1 MRWWPTFGRSAK
13 ATRRKAPH
21 GTLARERAQ
30 RRDAGAARRRRGH
43 MSWAVL
49 LLMLALGTVASVT
62 VMYRRTPMALHYVV
76 GQVTDRYVYSTVSF
90 QYVDVGQTA
99 KRREQAAQ
107 RVPPVY
113 RRNPLVVESAV
124 QVLNELRQV
133 LGDVSPPV
141 VVGDEP
147 DTSRAQSLVAQ
158 LDVAG
163 RELLAEA
170 LEAEA
175 AQKVLRELIETALHA
190 GIANREDIEELVA
203 DSGEEARITLMLDEG
218 GNVWSPPVVAR
229 DLRTPEDV
237 VPTVCD
243 RFLASYPKQADS
255 LRPLLAKVVAAVLQ
269 ANLTYHTTGTR
280 EARQQAKDAVEEVT
294 RTVPPNEVLLRPGQ
308 VLVRDDLVKLTS
320 HHRAVYEDR
329 QSRRH
334 LLDQLVTMLLCM
346 VLVGGAAAC
355 LTISVPAV
363 VRDRGMLGAL
373 ILGLSLQMVLT
384 RTTANLYFLWLGSS
398 PFVYSALPLAFSA
411 MLLTPLIGAPA
422 AVWSGVLGAVVA
434 GLQSDETAAFRIFLV
449 GTAATLVATYMIQGA
464 RRRAQIYRAGLA
476 AGGATFLLELLFA
489 FRAGLVGA
497 AVPQVLLSLSVH
509 ALLSGMAVAISV
521 SALLPLFEFIFG
533 LVTDVT
539 LLELTDLNHPALR
552 RLQLEAPGTYHHSIT
567 MATVVE
573 QAAEAIGANP
583 LLARVCAYFHDIGK
597 LSKPHYFTENNRE
610 GNPHDELTPRMSSL
624 VILNHVKEGMDLA
637 RLYKLKRPI
646 REAIEQHHGTTL
658 VSFFYQKAQKA
669 GNGGDSSSVQEGD
682 YRYPGPRPIRREI
695 AILSIADCCEA
706 AARSLAR
713 PTPER
718 IGALVDQLVVNRVR
732 DHQLDNAE
740 LTFAELTI
748 VRRCIVRTLTA
759 MMHTRISYPPS
770 DEEKDERPAHQ
781 SVPPSTAEKT
791 KRPAEDAQPGGDS

>member
-13 ATRRKAPH
+13 ATRRRAPH

-30 RRDAGAARRRRGH
+30 RRDAGAARRRRRH
-43 MSWAVL
+43 LSWPVL
-49 LLMLALGTVASVT
+49 LLLLALGTVASIT

-76 GQVTDRYVYSTVSF
+76 GQVTERYVYSEVSF
-90 QYVDVGQTA
+90 QYVDVAQTA

-133 LGDVSPPV
+133 LADVSPPV

-147 DTSRAQSLVAQ
+147 DTSRAQSLVAD

-170 LEAEA
+170 LAEEA
-175 AQKVLRELIETALHA
+175 ARKLLRELIETALHA

-203 DSGEEARITLMLDEG
+203 DGGGEARITLMLDEG
-218 GNVWSPPVVAR
+218 VWSPPVAAR
-229 DLRTPEDV
+229 DLRTSEDV
-237 VPTVCD
+237 VPTVCA

-255 LRPLLAKVVAAVLQ
+255 VRPLLAKVVSAVLQ
-269 ANLTYHTTGTR
+269 ANLTYHTAGTQ
-280 EARQQAKDAVEEVT
+280 EARQRAKDAVQEIT
-294 RTVPPNEVLLRPGQ
+294 RTVPPNDVLLGRGQ
-308 VLVRDDLVKLTS
+308 VLVQDDLVKLTA

-355 LTISVPAV
+355 LIISVPAV
-363 VRDRGMLGAL
+363 VHDRGMLGAL

-434 GLQSDETAAFRIFLV
+434 GLQSDETTAFRIFLV

-464 RRRAQIYRAGLA
+464 RRRSQIYRAGLA

-489 FRAGLVGA
+489 FRAGLGGG
-497 AVPQVLLSLSVH
+497 AVPQVLLSLSLH
-509 ALLSGMAVAISV
+509 ALISSMAVAISV
-521 SALLPLFEFIFG
+521 SALLPLFEFTFG

-539 LLELTDLNHPALR
+539 LLELTDLNHPVLK
-552 RLQLEAPGTYHHSIT
+552 RLQMEAPGTYHHSIT

-573 QAAEAIGANP
+573 QAVEAIGANP

-597 LSKPHYFTENNRE
+597 LSKPLYFTENSRE
-610 GNPHDELTPRMSSL
+610 GNPHDGLTPRMSSL

-637 RLYKLKRPI
+637 RQYKLKKPI

-669 GNGGDSSSVQEGD
+669 GSGGDSSGVQEGD

-706 AARSLAR
+706 AVRSLAR

-718 IGALVDQLVVNRVR
+718 IGALVDQLVVGRVR

-781 SVPPSTAEKT
+781 GVPSSTAEKT
-791 KRPAEDAQPGGDS
+791 KHPLEDAQPGGDS